1 MKQFFRFFSL
11 GLFVASL
18 IIFIFY
24 NYFEEP
30 EANPN
35 DFSKE
40 ELVEIIEDDGYR
52 VITEEDYI
60 SYTVNEDENNE
71 DLNIDEKELEEE
83 ENQDSNDEDE
93 NEDNNVEYT
102 LEITSGMMPHEVIA
116 LLEEEDIIE
125 DADKFS
131 EFMDKNDYSP
141 YIQQGEFELT
151 SDMSDEDIAK
161 AITNKY
167 IQKILFPILRK

>member
-1 MKQFFRFFSL
+1 MIQFFRFFSL
-11 GLFVASL
+11 VLFVAWL
-18 IIFIFY
+18 IILIFY
-24 NYFEEP
+24 KSFEES
-30 EANPN
+30 EANTN
-35 DFSKE
+35 NILKE
-40 ELVEIIEDDGYR
+40 ILVKIIEHDEYW
-52 VITEEDYI
+52 VITVEDYI
-60 SYTVNEDENNE
+60 CYTVNEDENNE
-71 DLNIDEKELEEE
+71 DLKIDEKELEEE

-141 YIQQGEFELT
+141 
-151 SDMSDEDIAK
+151 
-161 AITNKY
+161 
-167 IQKILFPILRK
+167 

>member
-1 MKQFFRFFSL
+1 MKQFFRFVSL

-52 VITEEDYI
+52 DITEEDYI
-60 SYTVNEDENNE
+60 SNTVNEDENNE
-71 DLNIDEKELEEE
+71 ELNIEEQQIEKTEKQE
-83 ENQDSNDEDE
+83 EDE

-161 AITNKY
+161 EITNK
-167 IQKILFPILRK
+167 

>member
-60 SYTVNEDENNE
+60 SYTLNEDENNK

-83 ENQDSNDEDE
+83 EKQDRNDEYEDE
-93 NEDNNVEYT
+93 VDE
-102 LEITSGMMPHEVIA
+102 
-116 LLEEEDIIE
+116 IIE
-125 DADKFS
+125 DD
-131 EFMDKNDYSP
+131 
-141 YIQQGEFELT
+141 G
-151 SDMSDEDIAK
+151 
-161 AITNKY
+161 
-167 IQKILFPILRK
+167 

>member
-1 MKQFFRFFSL
+1 
-11 GLFVASL
+11 
-18 IIFIFY
+18 
-24 NYFEEP
+24 
-30 EANPN
+30 
-35 DFSKE
+35 

-102 LEITSGMMPHEVIA
+102 MEITSGMMPHEVIA
-116 LLEEEDIIE
+116 LLEEENIIE
-125 DADKFS
+125 DADKYY
-131 EFMDKNDYSP
+131 ELMYKNEYSH
-141 YIQQGEFELT
+141 YIQQGKFE
-151 SDMSDEDIAK
+151 
-161 AITNKY
+161 ITNNMSN
-167 IQKILFPILRK
+167 

>member
-52 VITEEDYI
+52 DITEEDYI

-83 ENQDSNDEDE
+83 EEQDSKDE
-93 NEDNNVEYT
+93 NQKEDNNVEYKV
-102 LEITSGMMPHEVIA
+102 EMTSGMMPHEVID
-116 LLEEEDIIE
+116 LLEEEDMIE

-131 EFMDKNDYSP
+131 VFKDKNDYSP

-151 SDMSDEDIAK
+151 SDMSDDDIAK
-161 AITNKY
+161 EITN
-167 IQKILFPILRK
+167 R